1 MHDTPHVLLLVLVD
15 TLYTGVV
22 YGVVH
27 GYCYPLLGA
36 WHHAND
42 LHLTPHKTSLL
53 RSTHLVGSKANVQ
66 EEDVTYPMYKRTTCG
81 GYTIPTTTC

>member
-1 MHDTPHVLLLVLVD
+1 M
-15 TLYTGVV
+15 LYCTHYCTHCTDGVV

-27 GYCYPLLGA
+27 GYCYPLLGT
-36 WHHAND
+36 WYHAND
-42 LHLTPHKTSLL
+42 LHLIPHKTSLL

-81 GYTIPTTTC
+81 GYTIPTSLASCVL